1 MKDIEDFKD
10 EWRNEIKSDVTF
22 IDFRIQKESKENLE
36 FISNATGLSKSIVLQ
51 GILDDYLKVHKKRL
65 NNLLKKRNQLNP
77 RENDLLLGEDK

>member
-22 IDFRIQKESKENLE
+22 VDFRIQKESKEHLE
-36 FISNATGLSKSIVLQ
+36 FIAKATGLSKSIVLQ
-51 GILDDYLKVHKKRL
+51 GILDDYLKVHKKML

-77 RENDLLLGEDK
+77 RENDLLLGKDK